1 MKGLE
6 YILYIYDTQH
16 QSLADKFGIRKQ
28 NINKWV
34 KGKQSIPKKYLPEL
48 EKIFEIPE
56 EYFQKEL
63 TDIDKLFIQDMKLK
77 NELKKTVELNKN
89 MEKSSNGVQINFNLE
104 STESNDLYSEDNNY
118 DLRMKLRCSILDTEI
133 MKEIDKI
140 PTYSDDIRLFI
151 KGLIPIIKGNYRSD
165 YFEESVVNY
174 IKLQR
179 PYD

>member
-48 EKIFEIPE
+48 EKMFEIPE

-77 NELKKTVELNKN
+77 NDLKKTVELKKN
-89 MEKSSNGVQINFNLE
+89 IEESSNQVQINFNLE
-104 STESNDLYSEDNNY
+104 STDGDELYSEDKDY
-118 DLRMKLRCSILDTEI
+118 DLKMKLRCSILDTEI
-133 MKEIDKI
+133 MEEISRI
-140 PTYSDDIRLFI
+140 STNSDDIRLFI
-151 KGLIPIIKGNYRSD
+151 KGLIPIIKAD
-165 YFEESVVNY
+165 YWSNDFKERVVNY